1 MKRVKDK
8 SNFLKKALFG
18 LAVGFVNGFFGGGGG
33 MIAVPAMKKLGLK
46 TKESHASAIFVILPI
61 SIASTITYIT
71 TDSLN
76 LEGGLP
82 IIISVFVGGIV
93 GSFLLKKLQSKV
105 VEFIFAIVMI
115 GAGVRMMF

>member
-1 MKRVKDK
+1 MKREKNK
-8 SNFLKKALFG
+8 SNYLKKALFG
-18 LAVGFVNGFFGGGGG
+18 LAVGVVNGFFGGGGG
-33 MIAVPAMKKLGLK
+33 MIAVPAMKRLGLN

-76 LEGGLP
+76 IEGGLP
-82 IIISVFVGGIV
+82 IIISVFLGGIV

-105 VEFIFAIVMI
+105 IEFIFALVMI